1 MTIFRLIMI
10 VASALTIG
18 GASYLSYNGIGSESS
33 DLDRSIRVGS
43 GGNTFSTAAKRTSSP
58 LPIRTFPCARSS
70 AKRISVLAAEV
81 LP

>member
-43 GGNTFSTAAKRTSSP
+43 GGNTFTNTSV
-58 LPIRTFPCARSS
+58 
-70 AKRISVLAAEV
+70 K
-81 LP
+81 